1 MAKVPKSKLLNFRK
15 IILITWPFLLAMLVF
30 LGVRIAIRHS
40 TFVESVYSERIYPV
54 IAATSS
60 YLSRYF
66 PFSLWDIFWILIIL
80 AMLIALVLVII
91 KKIKFGWYILRIL
104 QLVALLYSCFYIS
117 WGYNYFRPN
126 IEKRLKWE
134 KPPAEEKLFRSV
146 LDTLIAE
153 TNKNYTSSTSAD
165 YPEFDKLIEESYLRN
180 APELD
185 IAYPN
190 GTRRPKTMIF
200 SSFFSKVGVSG
211 YFGPFFNEIH
221 LNSYNLPMD
230 YPFVLAHEKAHQFGF
245 TSESEANLVA
255 FVICIKS
262 EDKRVRYSGFQSL
275 LLYLLKDASR
285 MKDYKDFISKIDT
298 VVIKDFHMR
307 QKYYQGLENKNL
319 SRVQTKANDIYLKAN
334 KVDKGVK
341 NYNQVVSL
349 VTCWYYNSVMKN
361 GGTKTG
367 RSSPF

>member
-1 MAKVPKSKLLNFRK
+1 MVLKLKLLNFRK
-15 IILITWPFLLAMLVF
+15 IILAAWPFLLALLVF
-30 LGVRIAIRHS
+30 LGTRLAIRNS
-40 TFVESVYSERIYPV
+40 AVVESAYSERIYPML
-54 IAATSS
+54 ARSFS
-60 YLSRYF
+60 FLSHII
-66 PFSLWDIFWILIIL
+66 PFSLWDIFWVLLII
-80 AMLIALVLVII
+80 ALIGTLVLVIF
-91 KKIKFGWYILRIL
+91 KKINFCWYVLRSF
-104 QLVALLYSCFYIS
+104 QLLALLYSFFYIS

-134 KPPAEEKLFRSV
+134 TPPADENLFRSV

-153 TNKNYTSSTSAD
+153 TNKNYTSFTSVD
-165 YPEFDKLIEESYLRN
+165 YPELNMLVEESYLRN
-180 APELD
+180 ARELD
-185 IAYPN
+185 ISYPN

-200 SSFFSKVGVSG
+200 SSFFAKVGVSG

-255 FVICIKS
+255 FVICTKS
-262 EDKRVRYSGFQSL
+262 EDQRLRYSGFESL
-275 LLYLLKDASR
+275 LLYFLRDASR
-285 MKDYKDFISKIDT
+285 MKDFKKFKSKIDT

-307 QKYYQGLENKNL
+307 QKYYQALENKNL
-319 SRVQTKANDIYLKAN
+319 SRMQTKANDIYLKAN

-349 VTCWYYNSVMKN
+349 VRDWYYNAVMMKGKN
-361 GGTKTG
+361 
-367 RSSPF
+367 